1 MKKKKYDRP
10 FVEVLTLETS
20 GGMMDNTSV
29 VKGDKG
35 NPPKVNSMKR
45 PGPNSATWDDDM
57 EDATE
62 MCNTGY
68 FDYKMSI

>member
-1 MKKKKYDRP
+1 
-10 FVEVLTLETS
+10 
-20 GGMMDNTSV
+20 MMDNTSV

>member
-1 MKKKKYDRP
+1 
-10 FVEVLTLETS
+10 
-20 GGMMDNTSV
+20 MMNTSI
-29 VKGDKG
+29 DKG
-35 NPPKVNSMKR
+35 ENGLPPEIHSMKR
-45 PGPNSATWDDDM
+45 PGPNNATWDDEM

>member
-1 MKKKKYDRP
+1 MKKKKYNRP

-20 GGMMDNTSV
+20 NWMMNTSI
-29 VKGDKG
+29 DKG
-35 NPPKVNSMKR
+35 ENGLPPEIHSMKR
-45 PGPNSATWDDDM
+45 PGPNNATWDDEM